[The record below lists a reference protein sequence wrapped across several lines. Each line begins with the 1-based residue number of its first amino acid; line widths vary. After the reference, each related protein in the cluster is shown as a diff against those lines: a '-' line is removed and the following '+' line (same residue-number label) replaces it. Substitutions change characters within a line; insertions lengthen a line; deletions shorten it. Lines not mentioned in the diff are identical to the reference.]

1 MGDRRPGTQVLH
13 CPALQQ
19 PPGARHIE
27 PAGFAGVAEGA
38 FVRLVRVAAA
48 VHGTALGAQVVN
60 HTVAHGLGIAAGVF
74 GGSQVAGVLA
84 VVQESDLD
92 DGGGDAQTLDESE
105 EATPDNTPVPDAGEE
120 DAADAEA
127 LPTSGLPIGWP
138 DNDYTKLVPAP
149 DCGGKVLTSGE
160 IGTLF
165 AIELKWSMEQGLTYA
180 QLLQD
185 AGFGEDCVEKY
196 EQYGYIDRTYN
207 GVNVQLLD
215 VFGAASLSIM
225 PVETE

>member
-1 MGDRRPGTQVLH
+1 MKKLFALLLTMMMVLS
-13 CPALQQ
+13 L
-19 PPGARHIE
+19 
-27 PAGFAGVAEGA
+27 
-38 FVRLVRVAAA
+38 AAC
-48 VHGTALGAQVVN
+48 
-60 HTVAHGLGIAAGVF
+60 
-74 GGSQVAGVLA
+74 
-84 VVQESDLD
+84 
-92 DGGGDAQTLDESE
+92 GGGDDDKTPSNEDKTPSSSQQQEQN
-105 EATPDNTPVPDAGEE
+105 TPDPVEDEPENPPAPDGDGEE
-120 DAADAEA
+120 SADDEVV
-127 LPTSGLPIGWP
+127 PTSGLPIGWP

>member
-1 MGDRRPGTQVLH
+1 MKKFLALTLALMILLSLTACGSDTTP
-13 CPALQQ
+13 PAD
-19 PPGARHIE
+19 
-27 PAGFAGVAEGA
+27 
-38 FVRLVRVAAA
+38 
-48 VHGTALGAQVVN
+48 
-60 HTVAHGLGIAAGVF
+60 
-74 GGSQVAGVLA
+74 S
-84 VVQESDLD
+84 
-92 DGGGDAQTLDESE
+92 GGDVQQEQQ
-105 EATPDNTPVPDAGEE
+105 NTPNPVEGGEE
-120 DAADAEA
+120 IANTAEPEETPNGDGEESADDEVV
-127 LPTSGLPIGWP
+127 PTSGLPIGWP

>member
-1 MGDRRPGTQVLH
+1 MTMKKFLALLLAAMMLLSLTACGSDTTPPADSGGDV
-13 CPALQQ
+13 QQ
-19 PPGARHIE
+19 AQQNTPDPDPVEDE
-27 PAGFAGVAEGA
+27 PEE
-38 FVRLVRVAAA
+38 
-48 VHGTALGAQVVN
+48 TP
-60 HTVAHGLGIAAGVF
+60 
-74 GGSQVAGVLA
+74 
-84 VVQESDLD
+84 D
-92 DGGGDAQTLDESE
+92 DGGD
-105 EATPDNTPVPDAGEE
+105 GEE
-120 DAADAEA
+120 SADDEVV
-127 LPTSGLPIGWP
+127 PTSGLPIGWP

>member
-1 MGDRRPGTQVLH
+1 M
-13 CPALQQ
+13 
-19 PPGARHIE
+19 
-27 PAGFAGVAEGA
+27 
-38 FVRLVRVAAA
+38 
-48 VHGTALGAQVVN
+48 
-60 HTVAHGLGIAAGVF
+60 
-74 GGSQVAGVLA
+74 
-84 VVQESDLD
+84 
-92 DGGGDAQTLDESE
+92 
-105 EATPDNTPVPDAGEE
+105 
-120 DAADAEA
+120 
-127 LPTSGLPIGWP
+127 PTSGLPIGWP